1 MPQATEKAQ
10 NARDQKIAT
19 METDSMT
26 DDARDSSA
34 SRGSLCGDTAVI
46 AAIVSALVSV
56 VVSGVWLAAW
66 SDAEATRL
74 NGVYL
79 KLGDHEN
86 DLVIHGQCL
95 DRIWKDGY
103 GVRRPRTYEAHPYK
117 PQSAEE

>member
-1 MPQATEKAQ
+1 
-10 NARDQKIAT
+10 
-19 METDSMT
+19 MT
-26 DDARDSSA
+26 DNDEQSIP
-34 SRGSLCGDTAVI
+34 SRGSLCGSYAVI
-46 AAIVSALVSV
+46 AAIVSALVSTM
-56 VVSGVWLAAW
+56 VSGVWLAAW

-74 NGVYL
+74 HGVYM

-103 GVRRPRTYEAHPYK
+103 GVRRPRTYEANPYR

>member
-1 MPQATEKAQ
+1 MNDA
-10 NARDQKIAT
+10 
-19 METDSMT
+19 
-26 DDARDSSA
+26 ARDSSA

-56 VVSGVWLAAW
+56 VVSGLWLAAW
-66 SDAEATRL
+66 SGAESTRL
-74 NGVYL
+74 HGVYL

-103 GVRRPRTYEAHPYK
+103 GVRRPRTYSAHPYR

>member
-1 MPQATEKAQ
+1 
-10 NARDQKIAT
+10 
-19 METDSMT
+19 METDNMN
-26 DDARDSSA
+26 DAARDSSA
-34 SRGSLCGDTAVI
+34 SRGSRCGDTAVI

-79 KLGDHEN
+79 KLGDHES

-95 DRIWKDGY
+95 DRIWMDGY
-103 GVRRPRTYEAHPYK
+103 GVRRPRTYENLPYR
-117 PQSAEE
+117 PQSAQE

>member
-1 MPQATEKAQ
+1 
-10 NARDQKIAT
+10 
-19 METDSMT
+19 MT
-26 DDARDSSA
+26 DNDEQSIP

-56 VVSGVWLAAW
+56 VVSGLWLAAW

-95 DRIWKDGY
+95 DRIWQDGY
-103 GVRRPRTYEAHPYK
+103 GVRRPRTYEAHPYS
-117 PQSAEE
+117 PQHRVVKK

>member
-1 MPQATEKAQ
+1 
-10 NARDQKIAT
+10 
-19 METDSMT
+19 MT
-26 DDARDSSA
+26 DGAEQSIP

-74 NGVYL
+74 HGVYL

-103 GVRRPRTYEAHPYK
+103 GVRRPRTYEAHPYR